1 MYVSVQALRF
11 GIFAAGGLAVAALP
25 ETVAAQTPVPPEP
38 LPLELAVS
46 LRGHNGRSPIDLS
59 PDGRWIA
66 HTIQTGDTVP
76 RDSLQYSATG
86 VPFAEGDS
94 RMEATVTEVATGE
107 AIRLAEADSSSW
119 AATWSPDGARVA
131 FYSDASGEAGLW
143 IWELDGQTAHRVP
156 GIAVRPFFG
165 FEKPRFSPDGGRV
178 LVKVVPEGRT
188 IREMNAVGVQ
198 PTSGALRFPEAE
210 PGAARVLV
218 RTAGLPE
225 ADSEEPPE
233 KELELED
240 EWVRDKVVDL
250 AIVDLGS
257 SSVLRI
263 ATETVIRD
271 YDFSPDGNSVAWTVL
286 AGFEKNTQ
294 QPNFDLVVR
303 DLAGDA
309 SRTVVEGVRMSYGIE
324 WSWGPESRRIA
335 WFPSGRQAA
344 SAKGD
349 AVERLVVVD
358 VGTGSRRAIGAVVP
372 GLARGEGEVPPLW
385 SGDGSAIYGVGDGEL
400 WRIDVESGEAERVG
414 AVPDWRMRSIV
425 SEDGRT
431 VWTTDGGGTLWVLG
445 RERSGENAGF
455 FAVDAASGEVSLVV
469 SEPKN
474 YAASFNLDASNAT
487 GEIAFVASDQQHTR
501 DVWTL
506 DTGAGAVRRA
516 TRINEGLDNYELGDA
531 RVIRWRSLEGQ
542 ELGGTLLLP
551 PGYRDGGRLPLVV
564 WVYGG
569 SMGSAAVRSFGIMG
583 ASLPAFNMHVLAT
596 RGYVVLYP
604 DSPLRVGS
612 PMSDLMTTVMPGV
625 NAAIEQGLVDPDRL
639 AIMGQSYGSYSTLGI
654 ITQTTRFKAAVITAA
669 VLHPDL
675 FAHYLA
681 GNVGYYEQGQGRMGG
696 SIWEQRDRYF
706 ENSPLFRFDRM
717 ETPLLIG
724 QGENDGDLTAS
735 DSIFN
740 ALERLDKPVEYRLY
754 EGEGHVISRRAN
766 VLDFWQRRLE
776 FLAEHLDLEV
786 DAAGRVS
793 VADP

>member
-1 MYVSVQALRF
+1 M
-11 GIFAAGGLAVAALP
+11 AA
-25 ETVAAQTPVPPEP
+25 TAQSPVPPEP

-46 LRGHNGRSPIDLS
+46 LRGHNGRSLIDLS
-59 PDGRWIA
+59 PDGRWVA

-107 AIRLAEADSSSW
+107 ATTLGEAGSSSW
-119 AATWSPDGARVA
+119 AATWSPDGDRVA
-131 FYSDASGEAGLW
+131 FYSDAGGEAGLW
-143 IWELDGQTAHRVP
+143 IWDLDSRSAERIP

-188 IREMNAVGVQ
+188 IGELNALGVQ
-198 PTSGALRFPEAE
+198 PTSGTLRFPEAA
-210 PGAARVLV
+210 PGAASVLV
-218 RTAGLPE
+218 RTAGLRE
-225 ADSEEPPE
+225 ADAEEPPE
-233 KELELED
+233 KEVEIED

-250 AIVDLGS
+250 AVVDLGTGVAS
-257 SSVLRI
+257 RI
-263 ATETVIRD
+263 ATSAVIRD
-271 YDFSPDGNSVAWTVL
+271 YDFSPDGRAVAWTVL

-303 DLAGDA
+303 ELAGDD
-309 SRTVVEGVRMSYGIE
+309 SRTVAEGVRMSYGIE
-324 WSWGPESRRIA
+324 WSWGPGSRRIA

-344 SAKGD
+344 AAQGE
-349 AVERLVVVD
+349 AVERVVVVD
-358 VGTGSRRAIGAVVP
+358 VRTGSRRSIGSAAP
-372 GLARGEGEVPPLW
+372 GLAAGAGAGEAPPLW
-385 SGDGSAIYGVGDGEL
+385 SGDGTAIYGIGDGEL
-400 WRIDVESGEAERVG
+400 WRIDVESGEGAPVG
-414 AVPDWRMRSIV
+414 TVPDWRLRAIV
-425 SEDGRT
+425 SDDDRT

-445 RERSGENAGF
+445 RERSDENAGF
-455 FAVDAASGEVSLVV
+455 FAVDAASAEARLVV

-474 YAASFNLDASNAT
+474 YAATFNLDASDAT
-487 GEIAFVASDQQHTR
+487 GAIAFVASDQQHTR

-506 DTGAGAVRRA
+506 DTADGAVRRA
-516 TRINEGLDNYELGDA
+516 TRINEGLDSYELGDA
-531 RVIRWRSLEGQ
+531 RVLRWRSLDGQ

-551 PGYRDGGRLPLVV
+551 PGYRDGERLPLVV

-596 RGYVVLYP
+596 RGYAVLFP
-604 DSPLRVGS
+604 DAPLKVGS
-612 PMSDLMTTVMPGV
+612 PMSDLVSTVMPGV
-625 NAAIEQGLVDPDRL
+625 NAAIEQGFADPERL
-639 AIMGQSYGSYSTLGI
+639 AIMGQSYGSYSTLAI
-654 ITQTTRFKAAVITAA
+654 VAQTTRFKAAVITAA

-706 ENSPLFRFDRM
+706 ENSPLFRFDRI

-724 QGENDGDLTAS
+724 QGASDGDLTAS
-735 DSIFN
+735 DAIFN
-740 ALERLDKPVEYRLY
+740 ALERLEKPVEYRLY
-754 EGEGHVISRRAN
+754 EGEGHVISQRAN

-786 DAAGRVS
+786 DATGRVS
-793 VADP
+793 ATDQ

>member
-1 MYVSVQALRF
+1 M
-11 GIFAAGGLAVAALP
+11 
-25 ETVAAQTPVPPEP
+25 
-38 LPLELAVS
+38 S

-59 PDGRWIA
+59 PDGRWVV
-66 HTIQTGDTVP
+66 HTIQTRDSVP
-76 RDSLQYSATG
+76 RDSLQFSATG

-107 AIRLAEADSSSW
+107 AITLGEAGSSSW
-119 AATWSPDGARVA
+119 AATWSPDGDRVA
-131 FYSDASGEAGLW
+131 FYSDAGGEAGLW
-143 IWELDGQTAHRVP
+143 IWELESRSAERIP
-156 GIAVRPFFG
+156 GTAVRPFFG

-188 IREMNAVGVQ
+188 IREMNALGVQ
-198 PTSGALRFPEAE
+198 PTSGALRFPEAT
-210 PGAARVLV
+210 PGAASVLV
-218 RTAGLPE
+218 RTAGLRE
-225 ADSEEPPE
+225 TDAESPPE

-240 EWVRDKVVDL
+240 EWVRDKAVDL
-250 AIVDLGS
+250 AVLDLGTGVVS
-257 SSVLRI
+257 RV
-263 ATETVIRD
+263 ATSAVIRD
-271 YDFSPDGNSVAWTVL
+271 YDFSPDGRAVAWSVL

-303 DLAGDA
+303 DLAGDD
-309 SRTVVEGVRMSYGIE
+309 SRTMAGGVRMSYGIE

-344 SAKGD
+344 AAEGE

-358 VGTGSRRAIGAVVP
+358 MHTGSRRAIGAAAP
-372 GLARGEGEVPPLW
+372 ALAPGEGEVPPLW
-385 SGDGSAIYGVGDGEL
+385 SGDGSAIYGTGDGEL
-400 WRIDVESGEAERVG
+400 WRIDVESGKAERVG
-414 AVPDWRMRSIV
+414 AVPDWRMRAIV
-425 SEDGRT
+425 SDDDRT

-455 FAVDAASGEVSLVV
+455 FAVDAASGEARLGV

-474 YAASFNLDASNAT
+474 YSAVFNLDASDAT
-487 GEIAFVASDQQHTR
+487 GGIAFVASDQQHTR

-506 DTGAGAVRRA
+506 DTADGAVRRA
-516 TRINEGLDNYELGDA
+516 SRINEGLDSYELADA
-531 RVIRWRSLEGQ
+531 RVLGWRSLEGQ

-551 PGYRDGGRLPLVV
+551 PGYRDGERLPLVV

-569 SMGSAAVRSFGIMG
+569 SMGSGYVRSFGIMG

-596 RGYVVLYP
+596 RGYAVLYP

-612 PMSDLMTTVMPGV
+612 PMSDLMSTVMPGV
-625 NAAIEQGLVDPDRL
+625 NAAIEQGFVDPDRL
-639 AIMGQSYGSYSTLGI
+639 AIMGQSYGSYCTLAI

-675 FAHYLA
+675 FADYLT
-681 GNVGYYEQGQGRMGG
+681 GSVGYYEQGQGRMGG
-696 SIWEQRDRYF
+696 TIWEERDRYF
-706 ENSPLFRFDRM
+706 ENSPLFRFDRI

-735 DSIFN
+735 EAIFD

-754 EGEGHVISRRAN
+754 EGEGHVISQRAN

-776 FLAEHLDLEV
+776 FLAEHLELEV

-793 VADP
+793 AADR